1 MEISKQK
8 SLTTCVICLKGL
20 GGELKGFIN
29 ILLTFDVYNYSKTTQ
44 LGRPPYFNFF
54 IISNGSNITDGIYIE
69 DKICYAFSKNNF
81 QMKVAI
87 KLTL

>member
-29 ILLTFDVYNYSKTTQ
+29 ILLTFDVYNYSK
-44 LGRPPYFNFF
+44 
-54 IISNGSNITDGIYIE
+54 
-69 DKICYAFSKNNF
+69 NNTIRETPIF
-81 QMKVAI
+81 
-87 KLTL
+87 